1 MLEAKG
7 FIGRLILIDGAPQ
20 HLKILI
26 HQHLHSSSQE
36 ELENNILLSVM
47 NAYVAVNCSELK
59 LELRKCNTW
68 DEKVNAFF
76 NVLSPEYRNLFLKG
90 HQKKAILLLHGRFQ
104 SIIAYNPKPMPY
116 VKTPITLFK
125 PLFPSVQNAPYDYGL
140 QNITEAKVDVHT
152 VEGTWKFKCD
162 LRCLSW
168 IEVPIITDYQNE
180 DLVSIYYASL
190 NFKDVM

>member
-152 VEGTWKFKCD
+152 VEGNHTTILGAKEILMAINGELENGTTFK
-162 LRCLSW
+162 
-168 IEVPIITDYQNE
+168 EN
-180 DLVSIYYASL
+180 
-190 NFKDVM
+190 